1 MAVNNFFK
9 ESLGVP
15 LYLTYPLWHA
25 GAMKHQKTVSRK
37 QKSAKKTRVERM
49 GTKGG
54 TTGRVTGPPMAP
66 HSVKRGAFDRMKR
79 IYGLLQ
85 DRTYPNCTSIATDL
99 EVSLKTAGRD
109 LEFMRER
116 WNLPIGY
123 DDKRHGFY
131 FTEKVDRLP
140 WVPVTEAELFAV
152 CISQKAL
159 ELYHGMPF
167 QKPLELAFAKLT
179 RSLDHEERYTLEN
192 LDLAFSFRPFAPED
206 PDLRLLEL
214 LTRAVAERR
223 ELKFA
228 YRKPGEKRPE
238 VRKVHPYHVMEYE
251 GRMYLLAH
259 DVARGAVRTFVL
271 GRMSEPALTG
281 QRFTRPKDF
290 DPKKQFGSGLG
301 VMTGQGDYQVEI
313 GMDAWLTDILRGRR
327 LHPSQVVEAAAD
339 GGSRLPLRLSCLE
352 EIEQYVLSWGTHASV
367 VGPREL
373 IERVARTAREV
384 AERYRRDRGSGKS

>member
-1 MAVNNFFK
+1 M
-9 ESLGVP
+9 ESRSQRSEDGGPRTGV
-15 LYLTYPLWHA
+15 
-25 GAMKHQKTVSRK
+25 KKQKAENRK
-37 QKSAKKTRVERM
+37 QERDEGGNADTLKTERLKSEAARAATRQIASGGVE
-49 GTKGG
+49 GPAT
-54 TTGRVTGPPMAP
+54 VT
-66 HSVKRGAFDRMKR
+66 HRVKRGAFDRMKR

-85 DRTYPNCTSIATDL
+85 DETYPNCGSLARDF
-99 EVSLKTAGRD
+99 EVSHKTAARD

-123 DDKRHGFY
+123 DDQRYGFY

-152 CISQKAL
+152 CITQKAL

-179 RSLDHEERYTLEN
+179 RSLDDEERYTLEN

-214 LTRAVAERR
+214 LTRAVADRR
-223 ELKFA
+223 ALEFA
-228 YRKPGEKRPE
+228 YRKPGEKRAE
-238 VRKVHPYHVMEYE
+238 VRKVRPYHVMEYE

-259 DVARGAVRTFVL
+259 DVGRGAVRTFVL

-281 QRFTRPKDF
+281 ERFMRPKDF

-301 VMTGQGDYQVEI
+301 VMTGKGDYEVEI

-327 LHPSQVVEAAAD
+327 LHPSQVVEEAGD
-339 GGSRLPLRLSCLE
+339 GGSRLRLRLSCLE
-352 EIEQYVLSWGTHASV
+352 EIEQYVLSWGAHATV
-367 VGPREL
+367 VGPQEL
-373 IERVARTAREV
+373 RERVARTARAV
-384 AERYRRDRGSGKS
+384 AQRYGDAGM